1 MTVLAAMVFA
11 ESADAGALPPLR
23 FLLAVGLG
31 FGRSGEPAAPR
42 RPGRARGS
50 ASRGATG
57 AGTGCGFP
65 GESRGARP
73 SGRYVR

>member
-1 MTVLAAMVFA
+1 MTVLAAVVFA
-11 ESADAGALPPLR
+11 ESADAVAFAPLR
-23 FLLAVGLG
+23 LLCVTALG
-31 FGRSGEPAAPR
+31 FGPTAEPAAPR